1 MIKVLIA
8 DDHEL
13 VRSGIEYILASDRE
27 IEVVGTAASG
37 EEVLEQIESITP
49 DVILMDIN
57 MPGMGGLQACHKIKS
72 RYPNIRLL
80 VLSVLNDG
88 PLPRHLLEAGIEVYL
103 SKHSQ
108 PMEMITAIK
117 TVSRG
122 ECYLSNDVAYNLALT
137 SGSDHTR
144 SPLDTLSQREMEV
157 TMLTLQGLSIQS
169 IAKILGVSPKT
180 VCTYRYRIFEKLN
193 ISNDVELTRLAAK
206 YGLLNNNDG

>member
-1 MIKVLIA
+1 MIKLLIA

-37 EEVLEQIESITP
+37 EEALELTESLRP

-57 MPGMGGLQACHKIKS
+57 MPGIGGLEACHKIKS

-80 VLSVLNDG
+80 ILSVLNDG
-88 PLPRHLLEAGIEVYL
+88 PLPRHLLEAGVEGYL

-108 PMEMITAIK
+108 PTEMITAIK
-117 TVSRG
+117 TVARG
-122 ECYLSNDVAYNLALT
+122 ECYLGNDVAHNLAST
-137 SGSDHTR
+137 SGSDSQN
-144 SPLDTLSQREMEV
+144 SPFDALSQRELEV
-157 TMLTLQGLSIQS
+157 TTLTLQWLSIQS
-169 IAKILGVSPKT
+169 IADTLGVSPKT

-193 ISNDVELTRLAAK
+193 INNDVELTRLAAK
-206 YGLLNNNDG
+206 FGLINNFDG